1 MKVYVVGVY
10 QMEDIQE
17 KFTITFIS
25 LDKAVALEYFHLQ
38 VRHENVFHEMNE
50 QTMGGYC
57 GPKPQV
63 QFRGYDLESID
74 VNGEQFDLI
83 KWE

>member
-1 MKVYVVGVY
+1 MKVYIVGIY
-10 QMEDIQE
+10 PIGAIEE

-25 LDKAVALEYFHLQ
+25 LEKAVALENFEVQ
-38 VRHENVFHEMNE
+38 AKHESVFHEMNQ
-50 QTMGGYC
+50 QTIGGYC

-63 QFRGYDLESID
+63 QLRAYELESTD

>member
-1 MKVYVVGVY
+1 MKVYIVGTY
-10 QMEDIQE
+10 QMEDIEE

-25 LDKAVALEYFHLQ
+25 LDKAVALENFEVQ
-38 VRHENVFHEMNE
+38 AKHESVFHEMNE

-63 QFRGYDLESID
+63 QLRVYELESID